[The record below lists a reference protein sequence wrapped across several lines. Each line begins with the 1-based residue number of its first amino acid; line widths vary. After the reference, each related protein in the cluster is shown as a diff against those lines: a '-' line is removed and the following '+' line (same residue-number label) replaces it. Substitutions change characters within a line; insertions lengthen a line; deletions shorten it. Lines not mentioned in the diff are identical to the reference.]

1 MHPEPRY
8 AKEVVII
15 IAGFN
20 KARAVREVIE
30 GGVSHMWTVSMLQLH
45 EHAIIALDDQF
56 QNGELPEEAY
66 KKRRLELRTRLQEAI
81 ETQEA
86 AKTD

>member
-1 MHPEPRY
+1 MRLREISEAEELELAVASLAPE
-8 AKEVVII
+8 
-15 IAGFN
+15 
-20 KARAVREVIE
+20 
-30 GGVSHMWTVSMLQLH
+30 STDLLMD
-45 EHAIIALDDQF
+45 AIIALDDQF